1 MDAFAVRAA
10 ASIHAEAPEWL
21 IFVEGTAHSPNCSR
35 TIDGAAV
42 SCGYG
47 DNLLGVAAHPVVLP
61 IEGKLVYSVHT
72 YGPSQHDRP
81 EFHNANFPHNMRDVC
96 TPPLVRSDPA
106 RSRLR
111 ISRVEHAHTHSRA
124 ARLAAGGDHW
134 GYAISTG
141 AAPTIVLGE
150 WGGPT
155 TGANGKW
162 MGALVQYLQD
172 KGIESN
178 FFWALNQDGS
188 PEGII
193 TDWTATPPAVDAGK
207 LAVLA
212 KLTPKPTRFDPSC
225 YIAAAPESR

>member
-1 MDAFAVRAA
+1 MRT
-10 ASIHAEAPEWL
+10 P
-21 IFVEGTAHSPNCSR
+21 TAGRPVSR
-35 TIDGAAV
+35 RGEIT
-42 SCGYG
+42 
-47 DNLLGVAAHPVVLP
+47 GV
-61 IEGKLVYSVHT
+61 T
-72 YGPSQHDRP
+72 PSR
-81 EFHNANFPHNMRDVC
+81 R
-96 TPPLVRSDPA
+96 
-106 RSRLR
+106 
-111 ISRVEHAHTHSRA
+111 
-124 ARLAAGGDHW
+124 
-134 GYAISTG
+134 G